1 MKLEKFFKW
10 IQFNLVNY
18 PDISFKTVKMFI
30 DKFYDCLSKK
40 EKERWKLQY
49 QIISEFS
56 LKQISL
62 DSFVS
67 KDKIIKLDNEL
78 NNLKKDNN
86 DQANK
91 IQT

>member
-10 IQFNLVNY
+10 IQFNLLNY

-56 LKQISL
+56 LKHISL
-62 DSFVS
+62 DTVVQNAIAENLNN
-67 KDKIIKLDNEL
+67 KLDKIQKN
-78 NNLKKDNN
+78 DNN

-91 IQT
+91 I